1 MERDKLLQDL
11 EYEFICNFI
20 KIRKDRGLSQK
31 GLAEMSGVVREQIAK
46 IENQLNSP
54 QLNSLIKVLEPIGY
68 TVKIVSIDED

>member
-31 GLAEMSGVVREQIAK
+31 GFAEMSGVVREQIAK

-68 TVKIVSIDED
+68 TVKIVPIDED